1 MVVGSTGCKM
11 NFKKNR
17 NDVEEKTKEILGLYN
32 KGLTI
37 NKISRLMACDFSV
50 IKRILLKNEIKIRQI
65 NHYNEGKNNY
75 MFQKHHSEGT
85 KEKIRNSE
93 YHKNL
98 EGKNHPFFEK
108 HHSEGTKEKI
118 RNSEYHK
125 NLKGKNSY
133 WFGKKNPYLS
143 LRNVKDNPAKRPEVK
158 EKIRE
163 SAKLRIGEKNPFYGK
178 SHSEETRK
186 KLSEANSGEKASN
199 WLGGLSFEPYGI
211 EFNNKF
217 KRAIRKRDNQV
228 CMLCGIHREKLNK
241 AFFIHHINYDK
252 KLSIPQ
258 NCISL
263 CSSCHS
269 KTNFGRKHWTK
280 FFQSL
285 LSERYNYQYSEMG
298 EIILGTLK

>member
-1 MVVGSTGCKM
+1 M

-17 NDVEEKTKEILGLYN
+17 NDVEKKTKEILELYN
-32 KGLTI
+32 KGLSV
-37 NKISRLMACDFSV
+37 NKISKLMVCDFSV
-50 IKRILLKNEIKIRQI
+50 IRRILLKNEINIKPACYYIDSK
-65 NHYNEGKNNY
+65 GKNNP
-75 MFQKHHSEGT
+75 MFGKHHSEGT
-85 KEKIRNSE
+85 KEKIRSSE

-98 EGKNHPFFEK
+98 KGKNHHFFGE

-118 RNSEYHK
+118 RSSEYHK

-163 SAKLRIGEKNPFYGK
+163 SAKLRIGGKNPFYGK
-178 SHSEETRK
+178 KHTEKTK
-186 KLSEANSGEKASN
+186 KRLSEANTGELASN
-199 WLGGLSFEPYGI
+199 WQGGISKEPYDQKWTL
-211 EFNNKF
+211 KF
-217 KRAIRKRDNQV
+217 KRAIRRRDNQV
-228 CMLCGIHREKLNK
+228 CMLCGIHREKLKK
-241 AFFIHHINYDK
+241 ALYVHHINYDK
-252 KLSIPQ
+252 KLTIPQ

-269 KTNFGRKHWTK
+269 KTNFKREYWIK

-285 LSERYNYQYSEMG
+285 LSEKYDYRYSEHG
-298 EIILGTLK
+298 EAILEILK